1 MKLNITLFFLLQ
13 MFSLLSKIS
22 LDKIA
27 PATTIITFMNKKKK
41 KEKNSK
47 SVING

>member
-13 MFSLLSKIS
+13 MFSVLSKIS

-27 PATTIITFMNKKKK
+27 PATTIITFMNKEKK